1 MNKTSK
7 TEKELVEELEK
18 MQSDWA
24 SMPLFSRKSF
34 PVYEKVRSEAEG
46 GAEYEAL
53 SFFGAYRIPEGFIIE
68 FEDGNKVFV
77 PCKFVPCKSN
87 PKPVSNKKNSLELI

>member
-7 TEKELVEELEK
+7 TEKELVEELKK

-46 GAEYEAL
+46 GTEYEAL

-77 PCKFVPCKSN
+77 PYKSN
-87 PKPVSNKKNSLELI
+87 PKPIPPSLVHGQKPLELI

>member
-1 MNKTSK
+1 MDKTSK
-7 TEKELVEELEK
+7 TEKELWGEMEK

-53 SFFGAYRIPEGFIIE
+53 SFFGAYRIPEGFIVE
-68 FEDGNKVFV
+68 FEDGKKVFV
-77 PCKFVPCKSN
+77 PCSSK
-87 PKPVSNKKNSLELI
+87 PKPMPQPLKHEQKPIVI